1 MLERQGREL
10 KLAHRAHPAQESNSA
25 GAAIMDSPSGLALPS
40 NPGTPS
46 YGSLN
51 LPSASTNPSAPP
63 RKRKKKKAAAT
74 AQNGRDLSRLDLDE
88 ADDVSEDEIIAAP
101 ERSRRRLDDYDEDY
115 DEEEE
120 DDEEVDPDVEGEG
133 EEGED
138 AEGDGPGDGDDEVG
152 EGTKRLK
159 ERKGK
164 VVAGVKRKVKH
175 EGPTAEEIS
184 QRDTLAKGQRL

>member
-1 MLERQGREL
+1 M
-10 KLAHRAHPAQESNSA
+10 A
-25 GAAIMDSPSGLALPS
+25 SPSGLALPS

-46 YGSLN
+46 YGTLN

-101 ERSRRRLDDYDEDY
+101 VRSRRRMDDYDEDY
-115 DEEEE
+115 DEEDEE
-120 DDEEVDPDVEGEG
+120 EEEEVDPDVEGEV
-133 EEGED
+133 EEVED
-138 AEGDGPGDGDDEVG
+138 ADGDGQGDGDDGVG
-152 EGTKRLK
+152 EGAKRMK

-164 VVAGVKRKVKH
+164 VVVGVKRKVKH
-175 EGPTAEEIS
+175 EGPTAEEIT
-184 QRDTLAKGQRL
+184 QRDTLAKGQRLWVLF